1 MPRKPRVSHPLRDIR
16 HALNMTLQVFAK
28 FVGCSAIAIQRIEN
42 RSMKKMSREMADRI
56 LEATGANPFELLAG
70 RKAVDVKGQPYSK
83 QSFDEYQSWLQ
94 TNLYDRQFY
103 HGHLARYLELL
114 LIASERAGQLKLH
127 CVNAALQHSFA
138 RIGED
143 FGLKNNIHGHLIE
156 QGKIR
161 KRVYLV
167 RDLRKFPDY
176 ARIIGF
182 QDNKR
187 FKPHT
192 RVSFDIPDG
201 WLPEF
206 DTLEERPILPK
217 AIARKYAEKDYRLE
231 ANRPTPDAPEYQAAA
246 EALSKALYWRI
257 TKYAPSLSGH

>member
-1 MPRKPRVSHPLRDIR
+1 MPRKPRVTHPLRDIR
-16 HALNMTLQVFAK
+16 HALNMTQQAFAK

-83 QSFDEYQSWLQ
+83 QSFDEYQSWLK
-94 TNLYDRQFY
+94 TNLYDRQYY

-167 RDLRKFPDY
+167 RDLRKDPY
-176 ARIIGF
+176 CQKKSKGNSQIKITASTATAPRPTHPNTK
-182 QDNKR
+182 QPPKR
-187 FKPHT
+187 FQRLFIGESRNIDRKST
-192 RVSFDIPDG
+192 RLNSSHLGI
-201 WLPEF
+201 
-206 DTLEERPILPK
+206 
-217 AIARKYAEKDYRLE
+217 
-231 ANRPTPDAPEYQAAA
+231 
-246 EALSKALYWRI
+246 S
-257 TKYAPSLSGH
+257 